1 MAITAKSFGQQL
13 SRARRRAGFSTR
25 QVAAFLGIPAA
36 QLSAVERGR
45 RVLDLPSA
53 HQLADLY
60 GVDLSSL
67 YEDAE
72 RRTGFLRS
80 LWK

>member
-1 MAITAKSFGQQL
+1 MAITEKSFGHEL
-13 SRARRRAGFSTR
+13 ALACRRAGYSTR

-45 RVLDLPSA
+45 RGLDLPSA
-53 HQLADLY
+53 HRLADLY

-72 RRTGFLRS
+72 RDF
-80 LWK
+80 